1 VCCNRVLGYEH
12 LDNGQT
18 QSRDILK
25 AAISPP
31 LESPAPSPNASYLKV
46 GLIGP
51 SGIAFLGD
59 ANKFVSYRKNKIER

>member
-1 VCCNRVLGYEH
+1 MNIWTMDKLSR
-12 LDNGQT
+12 
-18 QSRDILK
+18 RDILK